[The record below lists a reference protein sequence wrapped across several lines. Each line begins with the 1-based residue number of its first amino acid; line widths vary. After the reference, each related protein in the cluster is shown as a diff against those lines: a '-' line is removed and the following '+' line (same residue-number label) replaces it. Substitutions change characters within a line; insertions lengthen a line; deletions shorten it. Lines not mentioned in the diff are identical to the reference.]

1 MTLDYCMQ
9 RISVGIWFEFN
20 FYMHKMSFDCRL
32 LQANESLRE
41 LSVVQGMSAE
51 QLYKEHAPQLL
62 DSFGESYVHWTN
74 HSVERLIFDTLLI
87 YSGERTIVNS
97 IHRGYV
103 LIFMLSIFGCSS
115 KPADF
120 HLSEPPAVF

>member
-1 MTLDYCMQ
+1 ML

-87 YSGERTIVNS
+87 YSGERKVI
-97 IHRGYV
+97 
-103 LIFMLSIFGCSS
+103 SS
-115 KPADF
+115 FLHNCEF
-120 HLSEPPAVF
+120 HTPRLCANFHVIDIWLQL